1 MGYEIQTAEYLTQV
15 EGEEP
20 RVRIFGL
27 IPQGYEG
34 LLSDIPDDDGI
45 YYWLDQQEW
54 DNIKA
59 GQEFGDAIILEEE
72 ASE

>member
-1 MGYEIQTAEYLTQV
+1 MSYEIQTAEYLTQV
-15 EGEEP
+15 KGEEP
-20 RVRIFGL
+20 IVRIFGL

-34 LLSDIPDDDGI
+34 LISDLPDDEGI

-72 ASE
+72 GNE